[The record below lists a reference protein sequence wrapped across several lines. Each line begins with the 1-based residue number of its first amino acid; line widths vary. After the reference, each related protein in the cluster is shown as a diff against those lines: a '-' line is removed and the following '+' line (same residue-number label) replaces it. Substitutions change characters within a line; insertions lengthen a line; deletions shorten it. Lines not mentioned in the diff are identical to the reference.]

1 MICEGR
7 QLCRY
12 QAVWLHD
19 LQLQDVQ
26 LQDVQLKDFQL
37 QDIQLQDVQLKRP
50 SATKSFVYRDLKQ
63 QVKVKKTMSREDN
76 GLPSSNKD
84 DLQKTTHV
92 GIKTQMEMTSIIR
105 VRPSLP
111 LHLIF
116 KNCQGVFFIERK
128 IKYCEREVG
137 EKV

>member
-1 MICEGR
+1 MEYSKYV
-7 QLCRY
+7 LFYCRGI
-12 QAVWLHD
+12 LHI
-19 LQLQDVQ
+19 LQLQ
-26 LQDVQLKDFQL
+26 
-37 QDIQLQDVQLKRP
+37 RP
-50 SATKSFVYRDLKQ
+50 SATKFFVYSDLNQ
-63 QVKVKKTMSREDN
+63 QMKVKKTMSREDN

-116 KNCQGVFFIERK
+116 QNCQGVFFIERT
-128 IKYCEREVG
+128 IKYREREAG
-137 EKV
+137 GKV